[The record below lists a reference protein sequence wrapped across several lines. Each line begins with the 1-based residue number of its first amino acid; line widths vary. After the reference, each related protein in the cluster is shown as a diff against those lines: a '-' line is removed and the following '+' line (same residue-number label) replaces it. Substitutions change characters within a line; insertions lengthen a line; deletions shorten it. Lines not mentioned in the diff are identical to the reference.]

1 MILKRRI
8 TDLERRWPKR
18 RTLAELCREAQS
30 ISRLTATSWDA
41 VFQSLVVK
49 LSDAELETAL
59 AEAQAAARITLHAA
73 RGEE

>member
-8 TDLERRWPKR
+8 TDLERRWPKQ

-59 AEAQAAARITLHAA
+59 AEARAAAGVNPHAA

>member
-1 MILKRRI
+1 MMLKRRI

-30 ISRLTATSWDA
+30 ISRLTETSFGET
-41 VFQSLVVK
+41 FQSLVVK

-59 AEAQAAARITLHAA
+59 AEAQAAARITLNAA
-73 RGEE
+73 RGEK

>member
-1 MILKRRI
+1 MVLKRRI

-30 ISRLTATSWDA
+30 ISRLTATSFGET
-41 VFQSLVVK
+41 FQSLVVK

-59 AEAQAAARITLHAA
+59 AEAHAAVATRLHAA